1 MVLVSFPSL
10 KQKFPAG
17 ETLFSQL
24 EVCQNAHLFFY
35 AQRGYV
41 KTKMII
47 PKSYRL

>member
-24 EVCQNAHLFFY
+24 GNFCFPGGKLF
-35 AQRGYV
+35 
-41 KTKMII
+41 
-47 PKSYRL
+47 

>member
-24 EVCQNAHLFFY
+24 GNYFDL
-35 AQRGYV
+35 
-41 KTKMII
+41 
-47 PKSYRL
+47 S